1 VLINI
6 DNRWDLTDSHV
17 KCLLLGG
24 YSHAKVYILK
34 KKFVQQGRRGKTP
47 PPQHTHTQ
55 YHILRVVDR
64 DLNEDNVRMKIK
76 ENKVFIGT

>member
-34 KKFVQQGRRGKTP
+34 KNSSSSRGEGERP